1 MATFLI
7 TRVIQF
13 THRYMAYAIILLS
26 GSSTRFKGEE
36 PKQFTKI
43 NGKPLFM
50 YSLETFLSHPEIE
63 RIVLVTL
70 KDYVDYVKEIIP
82 SNKPIDVISG
92 GNSRRESSYLG
103 IKHLCNV
110 EGNSKVLIHDAAR
123 PLITLRMIDDLLKSL
138 DESNNST
145 IASEMNNTLI
155 DVNGNYLNR
164 SKIRTIETPQGF
176 IYSPLLKAHE
186 TVTKEVTD
194 DTMLLNEIGYPT
206 KLVLSNSVN
215 LKVTN
220 KEDILI
226 AKAIL
231 EGRKG

>member
-1 MATFLI
+1 M
-7 TRVIQF
+7 V
-13 THRYMAYAIILLS
+13 S
-26 GSSTRFKGEE
+26 
-36 PKQFTKI
+36 
-43 NGKPLFM
+43 
-50 YSLETFLSHPEIE
+50 
-63 RIVLVTL
+63 
-70 KDYVDYVKEIIP
+70 
-82 SNKPIDVISG
+82 
-92 GNSRRESSYLG
+92 
-103 IKHLCNV
+103 
-110 EGNSKVLIHDAAR
+110 
-123 PLITLRMIDDLLKSL
+123 SL

-155 DVNGNYLNR
+155 DVNGNYLDR

-176 IYSPLLKAHE
+176 IYSSLVKAHE

-206 KLVLSNSVN
+206 KLVLSSSVN